1 MQSKL
6 PSIFCSVAC
15 LSAVACLSTLP
26 AIGQEVSAGI
36 TGRVTDPTGSAIVNA
51 TVVAKDLDRG
61 TEWPTK
67 TNEEGIYAFPRVP
80 AGRYEVRA
88 EAQGFKSFVQSSL
101 QLDVNQRARVDVAMQ
116 VGGVSESVSVS
127 AEAALL
133 QTDTTQVGTQINPET
148 INHMAL
154 ISRNPVSLTLL
165 APGVVTPN
173 PATFNNGIRSQGN
186 GRPYVN
192 GNREESN
199 NFLLDGIDNNLTTEN
214 QTAYQPNLDA
224 IQEFRMITNNASA
237 EFGNF
242 QGGIINVVIKSGTN
256 QFHGNL
262 FEDLRNDKLNANNWG
277 NNWHTNPVIP
287 RPPLRWNQFGGT
299 IGGPIMRN
307 KLFFFAD
314 YQGLR
319 KDSPGTPSSITVFPA
334 AFRKGDFSAL
344 LDPAN
349 GSVQLYNPYSVD
361 ANRNRAPFPN
371 NQIPLTLF
379 SKSVQNL
386 FNSADL
392 YPLPVS
398 SAIRNNQAD
407 YVSSFVNSDQGDF
420 KLDWKISGKDDFSG
434 RYSNGRQDTP
444 TIHSF
449 PLIYNAFD
457 TAPFSNA
464 VLNWTRTISPTL
476 VNEFRAG
483 VNNITRN
490 NGGADKGLG
499 DVGQK
504 LGIASAGVGLLS
516 LQGFTYATNFGNA
529 NIGTQQL
536 FANTTWH
543 YADNLTIIRGRHMV
557 KTGGQ
562 LLRQWANVFYSGNN
576 GRTGFINFNGQFT
589 QGPNG
594 KSPTSKASPEAD
606 FVLGLPN
613 DLGRGLSS
621 GTWGQRKTIYGLYV
635 QDDWRATD
643 TLTLNI
649 GLRWEYHTPLVE
661 VEDRQSNFG
670 LFSGQLELAGKDGNS
685 RALYNPYKKD
695 FQPRLGFA
703 WTPSFTGKKLVVRGA
718 YTISSFM
725 EGTGTNLRLPLNPPF
740 LAEFETVYQSTLT
753 NLPDTNLDQGL
764 SGLNPKNPYIGANL
778 RLWDPNVRPSEVQQW
793 NLTLEHQ
800 FPGNNVLSVGY
811 IGQHG
816 THLIAATPFF
826 QKRLVNGQV
835 FPSPYLAGNPTLV
848 SQITQVSGT
857 QSSANQKYN
866 ALQASLHKRFSAGIE
881 YQVSYTWS
889 RGMSD
894 SIGYYSDSGQ
904 AGPQSAYMQNLYD
917 RRAEWA
923 PTYFDAKHN
932 FVLSC
937 FYETPFG
944 RGKRFGNH
952 WNRGVDYALGGWQMG
967 GNFSAHTG
975 FPLTIKATDRSGTLA
990 RSARANVIGTPNDS
1004 HIVGPG
1010 NHWLDVSAYS
1020 QPVAFTFG
1028 NSAPG
1033 VVRGPG
1039 AAIFNLSLSKKF
1051 PVSERRWFELRG
1063 EAFNLANTPVFNSP
1077 ISQTIT
1083 SSVFG
1088 EISTTQ
1094 AERSVQVVAKFYF

>member
-1 MQSKL
+1 MSL
-6 PSIFCSVAC
+6 PVLA
-15 LSAVACLSTLP
+15 
-26 AIGQEVSAGI
+26 QEVSAGI
-36 TGRVTDPTGSAIVNA
+36 TGHVTDPSGSSVVNA
-51 TVVAKDLDRG
+51 TVIAKDKDRG

-67 TNEEGIYAFPRVP
+67 TNEDGIYAFPRIP
-80 AGRYEVRA
+80 AGDYELRV
-88 EAQGFKSFVQSSL
+88 EAPGFKTFVQSSL
-101 QLDVNQRARVDVAMQ
+101 HLDVNQRARLDVPMQ
-116 VGGVSESVSVS
+116 LGVVSESVSVS
-127 AEAALL
+127 GEAALL

-148 INHMAL
+148 IDHTAL
-154 ISRNPVSLTLL
+154 ISRNPIALTLL

-173 PATFNNGIRSQGN
+173 PTTLNNGIRSQGN

-192 GNREESN
+192 GNREEAN

-256 QFHGNL
+256 QFHGTV

-277 NNWHTNPVIP
+277 NNWHTNPIIP
-287 RPPLRWNQFGGT
+287 RTPLRWNQFGGT
-299 IGGPIMRN
+299 IGGPIFKN

-319 KDSPGTPSSITVFPA
+319 KDSPGSPASFTVLPA
-334 AFRKGDFSAL
+334 DMRAGDFSRL

-349 GSVQLYNPYSVD
+349 GGIQLYNPFSTD
-361 ANRNRAPFPN
+361 ANGNRAPFAN
-371 NQIPLTLF
+371 NQIPVSLF
-379 SKSVQNL
+379 SKAVRNL
-386 FNSADL
+386 FADNSL
-392 YPLPVS
+392 YPLPIS
-398 SAIRNNQAD
+398 TAIRNNYFNSA
-407 YVSSFVNSDQGDF
+407 SSFVNSDQGDF
-420 KLDWKISGKDDFSG
+420 KLDWKITAKDDFSG

-444 TIHSF
+444 TINSF
-449 PLIYNAFD
+449 PLVYNSFD
-457 TAPFSNA
+457 TAPFENG

-476 VNEFRAG
+476 VNEARAG
-483 VNNITRN
+483 VNIITRN

-499 DVGQK
+499 DIGQK
-504 LGIASAGVGLLS
+504 LGIGAAGVGLLS
-516 LQGFTYATNFGNA
+516 LQGFTYLNSIGNA

-543 YADNLTIIRGRHMV
+543 YADNLTIVRGRHMI

-562 LLRQWANVFYSGNN
+562 FLRQQNNVFYAGNN
-576 GRTGFINFNGQFT
+576 GRTGFINFNGQYS
-589 QGPNG
+589 QGPNFA
-594 KSPTSKASPEAD
+594 SPTSKAFPEAD

-621 GTWGQRKTIYGLYV
+621 GTWGQRKSIIGLYV
-635 QDDWRATD
+635 QDDWRVSN

-703 WTPSFTGKKLVVRGA
+703 WTPDKRLVLRGA

-740 LAEFETVYQSTLT
+740 EAEFETVYQSTLG
-753 NLPDTNLDQGL
+753 NLPLSTLDQGL
-764 SGLNPKNPYIGANL
+764 SGLNPKDPYKGANI

-793 NLTLEHQ
+793 NFTVENQL
-800 FPGNNVLSVGY
+800 PANNVLSIGY
-811 IGQHG
+811 VGQHG
-816 THLIAATPFF
+816 THLIAAMPFF
-826 QKRLVNGQV
+826 QKQLINGQV
-835 FPSPYLAGNPTLV
+835 FPSPYLAGNPSLV
-848 SQITQVSGT
+848 TGPNAITQISGT
-857 QSSANQKYN
+857 QSGANQKYN

-881 YQVSYTWS
+881 YQISYTWS

-894 SIGYYSDSGQ
+894 SIGYYSDGGQ

-917 RRAEWA
+917 RRAEWS
-923 PTYFDAKHN
+923 PTYFDVKHS
-932 FVLSC
+932 FVASYY
-937 FYETPFG
+937 YELPFG
-944 RGKRFGNH
+944 KGKMFGSN
-952 WNRGVDYALGGWQMG
+952 WSRPLDYALGGWQMG
-967 GNFSAHTG
+967 GNFTAHTG

-990 RSARANVIGTPNDS
+990 RSARVNVIGTPNDS

-1010 NHWLDVSAYS
+1010 NHWLDGSAYQ

-1033 VVRGPG
+1033 VTRGPG
-1039 AAIFNLSLSKKF
+1039 ATIFNLSLSKRF
-1051 PVSERRWFELRG
+1051 PVTERKWFELRG
-1063 EAFNLANTPVFNSP
+1063 EAFNLTNTPIFNSP
-1077 ISQTIT
+1077 ISQTI
-1083 SSVFG
+1083 SSAVFG
-1088 EISTTQ
+1088 EVSSTQ
-1094 AERSVQVVAKFYF
+1094 GERSMQVVAKFYF